1 MDTEWLLWIRGA
13 VCLSAYRQHCF
24 NLWLLFKDF
33 YCSVSFNHY
42 TEKRGLLFFN
52 WLLSRSGASVWFV
65 WTRRNASLRAGC
77 VSRNRYVALY
87 LLNHQNQN
95 LVFPAHPE
103 RPEIYLWFLSSLYLL
118 KESLLSMR
126 ITHDILQTASSSLL
140 IMQYMS
146 WRQFTELLKYWCLKI
161 CIFILKSQITADNV
175 IIFAYRVD
183 GHVYIEVCILCECVT
198 VEFVY
203 YMCVCALLG
212 ESNVTDFCSNR
223 GWQPFCMPVLL
234 PLGNERQFNVSES
247 AAPTHAPHYLSH
259 VVVSLLVN
267 WQLLF
272 HSPHYL
278 HAICWFVTKF

>member
-1 MDTEWLLWIRGA
+1 
-13 VCLSAYRQHCF
+13 
-24 NLWLLFKDF
+24 
-33 YCSVSFNHY
+33 
-42 TEKRGLLFFN
+42 
-52 WLLSRSGASVWFV
+52 
-65 WTRRNASLRAGC
+65 
-77 VSRNRYVALY
+77 
-87 LLNHQNQN
+87 
-95 LVFPAHPE
+95 
-103 RPEIYLWFLSSLYLL
+103 
-118 KESLLSMR
+118 MR

-140 IMQYMS
+140 IMQHMS
-146 WRQFTELLKYWCLKI
+146 LRQFTELLKYWCLKI

-183 GHVYIEVCILCECVT
+183 AHVYIEVCILCECVT

-212 ESNVTDFCSNR
+212 ESTVTDFCSNR

-234 PLGNERQFNVSES
+234 PLGNERQFK
-247 AAPTHAPHYLSH
+247 HYLSH

-278 HAICWFVTKF
+278 NAICWFVTKF